1 MVKLYEGG
9 AYLYQ
14 GMEVIPDGA
23 EAGALLKSKT
33 GKEIVKED
41 AVKGTIAYGILE
53 KHNISGNMRSEER
66 RVGKEC
72 RL

>member
-33 GKEIVKED
+33 GKEIVKDRESREPC
-41 AVKGTIAYGILE
+41 G
-53 KHNISGNMRSEER
+53 EE
-66 RVGKEC
+66 C
-72 RL
+72 S